1 MSLSLKDISHRYE
14 HFSIK
19 KVCFECSRGK
29 IVCLVGESGSG
40 KSTLLRLI
48 AGLENPS
55 FGVIK
60 ILNRTV
66 FDHVGRISVPTEDRN
81 IAMIFQHSSLF
92 PNKTVLEN
100 VRFALKKTGK
110 GRVAEEM
117 IELVGMTRY
126 SGALPFQISGGQQQL
141 VTLAR
146 AFAQFPDVLL
156 LDEPFSNLD
165 TTLRAK
171 IREDMISLISS
182 KNLTTV
188 IVTHDPYEA
197 LEISDSIVVMDEGR
211 VVMQGVAEEVYN
223 SPTDKKTAEFFGIIN
238 VVEGQI
244 IKNKFCCDFGSYQ
257 LKGEFPDIERKN
269 AYIRPCGIRVCLS
282 GEGREATVCKVRS
295 FSKMFNVELAGKNY
309 WVQGS
314 VDILP
319 KKYDKIF
326 LQLDH
331 KGLIFFD

>member
-1 MSLSLKDISHRYE
+1 MSLSLKDVSHCYE
-14 HFSIK
+14 HFSIEK
-19 KVCFECSRGK
+19 ACFECSRGE

-48 AGLENPS
+48 AGLENPF
-55 FGVIK
+55 FGTIK
-60 ILNRTV
+60 ILDRKV
-66 FDHVGRISVPTEDRN
+66 FDHVEKISVPTENRN

-100 VRFALKKTGK
+100 VRFALKKTGR
-110 GRVAEEM
+110 GRIAEEM
-117 IELVGMTRY
+117 IELVGMTKY
-126 SGALPFQISGGQQQL
+126 SAALPFQISGGQQQL

-146 AFAQFPDVLL
+146 AFAQFPDILL

-165 TTLRAK
+165 TSLRTK

-197 LEISDSIVVMDEGR
+197 LEISDTIVVIDEGR
-211 VVMQGVAEEVYN
+211 VVMQGVAEEVYYN
-223 SPTDKKTAEFFGIIN
+223 PPDKKTAELFGIIN
-238 VVEGQI
+238 VIEGQI
-244 IKNKFCCDFGSYQ
+244 INNKFCCDFGSHQ
-257 LKGEFPDIERKN
+257 LEGEFPDIERKN
-269 AYIRPCGIRVCLS
+269 AYVRPCGIRVCFS

-295 FSKMFNVELAGKNY
+295 FSKMFNVELSGKSY

-319 KKYDKIF
+319 KKYDKIS
-326 LQLDH
+326 LRLDH
-331 KGLIFFD
+331 KDLIFFD